1 MDCNVYIKRLDVTD
15 STNRYARDEA
25 VALWREAAGKQ
36 LVAVTARHQTAGRG
50 QRGNVWNS
58 LAGENLLLTLV
69 VRPGQSLQVTSQFL
83 LSQAVAVAIH
93 SAMKRYGID
102 TRLKW
107 PNDIYVGNRKLAGIL
122 VELDYSGSSVEQ
134 AIIGI
139 GLNVNQTEFPP
150 MDRVP
155 VSMKMLLGKDIPVE
169 DVLRDV
175 LFHFSHYYQEMR
187 CGCKETVFAAYRE
200 LLFGLGEQRKYVD
213 AVGAFTAVIEGVE
226 PTGHLLLRRSDV
238 TLSRYAFKEVEQP
251 MSD

>member
-1 MDCNVYIKRLDVTD
+1 MDCNVYIKRLDVID

-25 VALWREAAGKQ
+25 VSLWREAGDKE

-69 VRPGQSLQVTSQFL
+69 VRPGQSLQVCRQFL

-93 SAMKRYGID
+93 SAMARYGID
-102 TRLKW
+102 ARLKW

-122 VELDYSGSSVEQ
+122 VELDYSASCVEQ

-139 GLNVNQTEFPP
+139 GLNVNQSDFPA
-150 MDRVP
+150 MDRIP
-155 VSMKMLLGKDIPVE
+155 VSMKMLLGKEFPVD
-169 DVLRDV
+169 DVMCDV
-175 LFHFSHYYQEMR
+175 IECFSRYYAGICTGEADSIATEY
-187 CGCKETVFAAYRE
+187 KE
-200 LLFGLGEQRKYVD
+200 LLLGIGEERHFVD
-213 AVGAFTAVIEGVE
+213 AQGPFMATVEGTE
-226 PTGHLLLRRSDV
+226 PDGHLLLRRSDG

-251 MSD
+251 MG

>member
-1 MDCNVYIKRLDVTD
+1 MECNVYIKRLDVID

-25 VALWREAAGKQ
+25 VALWREAGDKE

-69 VRPGQSLQVTSQFL
+69 VRPGQSLQVARQFL

-93 SAMKRYGID
+93 SAMARYGID
-102 TRLKW
+102 AKLKW

-122 VELDYSGSSVEQ
+122 VELDYSGSCVEQ

-139 GLNVNQTEFPP
+139 GLNVNQSDFPA
-150 MDRVP
+150 MDRLP
-155 VSMKMLLGKDIPVE
+155 VSMKMLLGKEFPVD

-175 LFHFSHYYQEMR
+175 IECFGRYYTGICTGEADAVATEY
-187 CGCKETVFAAYRE
+187 KE
-200 LLFGLGEQRKYVD
+200 LLLGFGEQREYID
-213 AVGAFTAVIEGVE
+213 AAGAFTAVIEGVE
-226 PTGHLLLRRSDV
+226 PDGHLLLRRSDG

-251 MSD
+251 MG

>member
-1 MDCNVYIKRLDVTD
+1 MDCNVYIKRLDVID

-25 VALWREAAGKQ
+25 VSLWREAGDKD

-69 VRPGQSLQVTSQFL
+69 VRPGQSLQVCRQFL

-93 SAMKRYGID
+93 SAMARYGID
-102 TRLKW
+102 ARLKW

-122 VELDYSGSSVEQ
+122 VELDYSGSCVEQ

-139 GLNVNQTEFPP
+139 GLNVNQSDFPA

-155 VSMKMLLGKDIPVE
+155 VSMKMLLGKEFTID

-175 LFHFSHYYQEMR
+175 IECFSHYYARICTGDADAVATEYQ
-187 CGCKETVFAAYRE
+187 E
-200 LLFGLGEQRKYVD
+200 LLLGIGEERHFIDSQGPFM
-213 AVGAFTAVIEGVE
+213 ATIEGIE
-226 PTGHLLLRRSDV
+226 PDGHLLLRRSDG

-251 MSD
+251 MG